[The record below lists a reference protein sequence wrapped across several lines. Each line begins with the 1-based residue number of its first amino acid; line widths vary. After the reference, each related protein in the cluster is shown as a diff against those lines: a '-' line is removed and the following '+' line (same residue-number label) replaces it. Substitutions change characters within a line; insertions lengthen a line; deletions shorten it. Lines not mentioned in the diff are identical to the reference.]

1 MHSTEKRSAFDT
13 LDNVLLVV
21 VAAVVGFLLL
31 QLIQWVV
38 GTIFFVVK
46 LALVVAVVAAVWKA
60 VGRRA
65 DRV

>member
-1 MHSTEKRSAFDT
+1 VHTERRSAFDT

-21 VAAVVGFLLL
+21 VVAVVGFLLL

-46 LALVVAVVAAVWKA
+46 LALIVGLIAAVWKA
-60 VGRRA
+60 VSRRSA
-65 DRV
+65 

>member
-1 MHSTEKRSAFDT
+1 VQTEKRSAFDT

-65 DRV
+65 SRH